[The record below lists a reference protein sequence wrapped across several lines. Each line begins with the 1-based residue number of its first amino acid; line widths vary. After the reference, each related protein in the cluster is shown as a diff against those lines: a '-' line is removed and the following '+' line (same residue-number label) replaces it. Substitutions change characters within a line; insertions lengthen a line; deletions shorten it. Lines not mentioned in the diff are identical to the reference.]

1 MLYMGPSSECTP
13 NPCLQ
18 ARLHRCDEVKS
29 LIQRLVLLGVAGD
42 SEGTCEKI
50 VVEMGSLRS
59 TLQTSLDVVRRG
71 FEGADD
77 VTRKCA
83 KVRRQT
89 ISRTLFEVS
98 SHAL

>member
-1 MLYMGPSSECTP
+1 M
-13 NPCLQ
+13 
-18 ARLHRCDEVKS
+18 HRCDEVKS

-42 SEGTCEKI
+42 SEGACEKI

-59 TLQTSLDVVRRG
+59 TLQMSLDSVRRG

-83 KVRRQT
+83 KVGKLHTHTHTHTHTHRGGERG
-89 ISRTLFEVS
+89 RER
-98 SHAL
+98 